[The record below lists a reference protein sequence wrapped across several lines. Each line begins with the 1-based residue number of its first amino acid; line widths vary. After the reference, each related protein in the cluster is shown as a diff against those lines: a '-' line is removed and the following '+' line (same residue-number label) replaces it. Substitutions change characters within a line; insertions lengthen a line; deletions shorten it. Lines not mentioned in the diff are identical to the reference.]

1 MIGVNSGLSLLLHPD
16 PGTPWTFGNL
26 LEAGLVENSFTTL
39 KFKKITGLSFAK
51 LLTIIV
57 G

>member
-26 LEAGLVENSFTTL
+26 LEAGFVENSFATL
-39 KFKKITGLSFAK
+39 KREMGYHST
-51 LLTIIV
+51 T
-57 G
+57 